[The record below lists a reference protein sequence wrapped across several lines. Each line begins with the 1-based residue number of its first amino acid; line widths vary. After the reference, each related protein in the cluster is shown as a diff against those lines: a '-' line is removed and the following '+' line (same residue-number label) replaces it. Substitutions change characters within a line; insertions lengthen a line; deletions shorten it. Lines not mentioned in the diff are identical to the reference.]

1 MILKAAL
8 IFFYALLAS
17 FPVSVSHHFLVFF
30 PVWLFT
36 GCGGGGASA
45 GADSICMPV
54 CMVISV
60 LVCEGGCLSQRLN
73 SDIFLNSDSKTW
85 SCCPFDVGTLTVLG
99 DDWCLAD
106 WPVSVGMT

>member
-1 MILKAAL
+1 M
-8 IFFYALLAS
+8 
-17 FPVSVSHHFLVFF
+17 SVSHPFLVVF

-36 GCGGGGASA
+36 GYGGGGASA
-45 GADSICMPV
+45 GADGICMPV

-85 SCCPFDVGTLTVLG
+85 SCPFDVGTLTVLG
-99 DDWCLAD
+99 ADWCLAD
-106 WPVSVGMT
+106 WPVSVGIT